1 MKQRVA
7 CLVLVDFRD
16 GIGRPSVQDTAAL
29 LYQTGIIAT
38 TLSKAVKTVN
48 AMVDAGHRY
57 RNLELN
63 TTHGL
68 ALVLGTSLPESWLV
82 HVRFVNERS

>member
-16 GIGRPSVQDTAAL
+16 GIGRPSIQDTAAL
-29 LYQTGIIAT
+29 LYHTGIIAT

-63 TTHGL
+63 TIHGL

>member
-1 MKQRVA
+1 MKQRLA

-48 AMVDAGHRY
+48 AMIDAGHRY

-63 TTHGL
+63 TKSGL
-68 ALVLGTSLPESWLV
+68 ALVLGISLPEFWLV
-82 HVRFVNERS
+82 HIQIFNERG

>member
-16 GIGRPSVQDTAAL
+16 GIGRPSVQNTAAL
-29 LYQTGIIAT
+29 LCQTGIIAT

-48 AMVDAGHRY
+48 AMIDAGHRY

-63 TTHGL
+63 TKSGL
-68 ALVLGTSLPESWLV
+68 VLVLGISLPESWLV
-82 HVRFVNERS
+82 HIQIFNERG

>member
-7 CLVLVDFRD
+7 CLILVDFRD
-16 GIGRPSVQDTAAL
+16 GIGRPSVEDTATI
-29 LYQTGIIAT
+29 LYQTGIIPT
-38 TLSKAVKTVN
+38 TLSKAIKTVN

-63 TTHGL
+63 TTSGL
-68 ALVLGTSLPESWLV
+68 CLVLGILLPESWLV
-82 HVRFVNERS
+82 DIRFINETS

>member
-1 MKQRVA
+1 MKQRLA

-29 LYQTGIIAT
+29 LCQTGIIAT
-38 TLSKAVKTVN
+38 TLCKAVKTVN
-48 AMVDAGHRY
+48 AMIDAGHRY

-63 TTHGL
+63 TKSGL
-68 ALVLGTSLPESWLV
+68 ALVLGISLPESWLV
-82 HVRFVNERS
+82 HIQIFNERG

>member
-29 LYQTGIIAT
+29 LYQTGIIPT
-38 TLSKAVKTVN
+38 TLTRAIKTVN
-48 AMVDAGHRY
+48 TMVDAGHRY

-63 TTHGL
+63 TTSGL
-68 ALVLGTSLPESWLV
+68 CLVLGILLPESWLV
-82 HVRFVNERS
+82 HIQLLNEGS

>member
-1 MKQRVA
+1 MKQRVV

-29 LYQTGIIAT
+29 LYQTGIIPT
-38 TLSKAVKTVN
+38 TLSRATKTVN
-48 AMVDAGHRY
+48 SMVDAGHRY

-63 TTHGL
+63 TTSGL
-68 ALVLGTSLPESWLV
+68 CLVLGTLLPESWLV
-82 HVRFVNERS
+82 HIQLVNEGS

>member
-7 CLVLVDFRD
+7 CLVLVDLRD
-16 GIGRPSVQDTAAL
+16 RIGRPSIEETASL
-29 LYQTGIIAT
+29 LCRTGVIAAGE
-38 TLSKAVKTVN
+38 KRAIKIVN

-63 TTHGL
+63 TSSGI
-68 ALVLGTSLPESWLV
+68 ALVLGTSLPEFW
-82 HVRFVNERS
+82 